1 VTSSSAPYPC
11 PCATYRV
18 QFNRHFRFADATE
31 LLPYLDAL
39 GISHLYT
46 APFLKAR
53 AGSTHGYDVID
64 HNAFNPEVGDEDS
77 FNTLAAGLARRNM
90 GQILDF
96 VPNHMGVGK
105 ADNAWWLDV
114 LEWGQASPYAGYFDI
129 DWRQATAPVRG
140 KVLLPFLGDSYGN
153 VLENGQLQLRI
164 NAAAGSFAVTYYDHL
179 YPIAPRHYAG
189 ILSTVAAAQTAV
201 NRPLQE
207 LIDGFR
213 TLRAHGV
220 SAARQHAK
228 RQQAQML
235 KARLAMLLRDTP
247 GLLEAIEQVLGL
259 YNGVPGDAASFTGL
273 HRLLERQA
281 YRLAYWRVAANEINY
296 RRFFDINDLAGI
308 RVEDEQVF
316 DDVHRLVLKLL
327 AEDKLQ
333 GLRIDHIDGLF
344 DPQAYCERLQSVVG
358 QIARDNG
365 QPLYLLVE
373 KILATHERPRP
384 AWPMAGTTGYEVL
397 NAINGLFVSL
407 SAQRPME
414 RLYKRFSGMHAGFED
429 VLATA
434 KRDVISHVLAS
445 DIEVLANL
453 FSRLAETN
461 WRTRDFTLLAIR
473 NALTEIIVFFPVYR
487 TYVSARGAHPADRRD
502 IDRAIGRARRHNR
515 LIDAG
520 LFSFIG
526 GVLTADLARPG
537 SGFNRNQV
545 LRLAMRFQQY
555 TGPVMAKS
563 LEDTAF
569 YRYFP
574 LMSLNEVGGEPSQF
588 GVSVAAFH
596 QYIRE
601 RAAQWPH
608 AMVSTGTHDSKRGE
622 DVRARL
628 NALSGIPNEW
638 ALRVRHWARL
648 NRSRRTAADE
658 GYAPSRNDEYLLY
671 QTLVGSW
678 PAEWSTGSI
687 PDQHALED
695 YRQRIDHYMIKAVRE
710 AKLRSSWLHPDSAY
724 EDAVSGFVN
733 ALLQHPDNTF
743 VAEMTD
749 FVEQIAPA
757 GAANSLG
764 QLALKFTLPGVPDV
778 YQGDELWNLN
788 LVDPDNRRPVDYGL
802 RTAMLDALR
811 ARSGDD
817 PVQLVRELCRHWP
830 DGRLKLFMIWKL
842 LALRRRLAALFSG
855 GTYHPLTV
863 RGHYADSVCAY
874 TRAYN
879 GSRVVTVVACHGIA
893 NLSGGLTAEG
903 DDTVLELAGES
914 RQEELQDIFTGTRFT
929 ADADTVP
936 AALSSLLA
944 HLPVAVLA
952 TA

>member
-1 VTSSSAPYPC
+1 MSRSSAPCPC
-11 PCATYRV
+11 PGATYRV
-18 QFNRHFRFADATE
+18 QFNRQFRFADATE

-39 GISHLYT
+39 GITHLYT

-53 AGSTHGYDVID
+53 SGSTHGYDVID
-64 HNAFNPEVGDEDS
+64 HNAFNPEVGDEES
-77 FNTLAAGLARRNM
+77 FDALAAGLARRSM

-96 VPNHMGVGK
+96 VPNHMGIGK

-114 LEWGQASPYAGYFDI
+114 LEWGQASPYARYFDI
-129 DWRQATAPVRG
+129 DWRQATTPVRG
-140 KVLLPFLGDSYGN
+140 KVVLPFLGDSYGN
-153 VLENGQLQLRI
+153 VLESGQLQLRI
-164 NAAAGSFAVTYYDHL
+164 NAASGSFAVNYYDHL
-179 YPIAPRHYAG
+179 YPIAPRHYAD
-189 ILSTVAAAQTAV
+189 ILSDVAAETPVKRQ
-201 NRPLQE
+201 LQE

-213 TLRAHGV
+213 MLRAQGISV
-220 SAARQHAK
+220 ARQHAK
-228 RQQAQML
+228 RQQAEVL
-235 KARLAMLLRDTP
+235 KTRLAMQLRQTP
-247 GLLEAIEQVLGL
+247 GLLEDIEQVLGR
-259 YNGVPGDAASFTGL
+259 YNGVPGDAASFIGL

-308 RVEDEQVF
+308 RVEYEQVF
-316 DDVHRLVLKLL
+316 DDVHRLVLRLL

-344 DPQAYCERLQSVVG
+344 DPQSYCERLQSVAAEVTH
-358 QIARDNG
+358 NSG

-373 KILATHERPRP
+373 KILARHERPRP
-384 AWPMAGTTGYEVL
+384 GWPMAGTTGYELL
-397 NAINGLFVSL
+397 NQINGLFMSP

-414 RLYKRFSGMHAGFED
+414 RFYRNFSGLHDSFED
-429 VLATA
+429 VLTTA
-434 KRDVISHVLAS
+434 KREVVGHVLAS

-473 NALTEIIVFFPVYR
+473 NALTEIVVFFPVYR
-487 TYVSARGAHPADRRD
+487 TYVSARGANVADRRD
-502 IDRAIGRARRHNR
+502 IDWAIGRARRHNR

-526 GVLTADLARPG
+526 GVLTADLSRPR

-574 LMSLNEVGGEPSQF
+574 LLSLNEVGGEPSQF

-608 AMVSTGTHDSKRGE
+608 ALVSTGTHDSKRGE

-628 NALSGIPNEW
+628 NALTGRPEEW
-638 ALRVRHWARL
+638 ASQVRRWARL
-648 NRSRRTAADE
+648 NRSLRTSADE
-658 GYAPSRNDEYLLY
+658 EGAPSRNDEYLLY

-678 PAEWSTGSI
+678 PADWSTGSI
-687 PDQHALED
+687 PDKHALEE
-695 YRQRIDHYMIKAVRE
+695 YRQRIDDYMIKAIRE
-710 AKLRSSWLHPDSAY
+710 AKLRSSWLHPDPAY

-743 VAEMTD
+743 VTDMTN
-749 FVEQIAPA
+749 FVEQLAPA
-757 GAANSLG
+757 GVANSLG

-788 LVDPDNRRPVDYGL
+788 LVDPDNRRPVDYAL
-802 RTAMLDALR
+802 RTMMLDALR
-811 ARSGDD
+811 ARTDED
-817 PVQLVRELCRHWP
+817 PVPLVQELCRHWP
-830 DGRLKLFMIWKL
+830 DGRLKLFMTWKL
-842 LALRRRLAALFSG
+842 LALRRRLAELFIG
-855 GTYHPLTV
+855 GTYHPLKV
-863 RGHYADSVCAY
+863 RGRYAESVCAY
-874 TRAYN
+874 TRAHH
-879 GSRVVTVVACHGIA
+879 GSRVVTIVACHGIA
-893 NLSGGLTAEG
+893 NLNGGLNVDG
-903 DDTVLELAGES
+903 DDTALELSGDS
-914 RQEELQDIFTGTRFT
+914 LQEELQDIFTGARFT
-929 ADADTVP
+929 AGVDTDPV
-936 AALSSLLA
+936 ALSSLLA

-952 TA
+952 R